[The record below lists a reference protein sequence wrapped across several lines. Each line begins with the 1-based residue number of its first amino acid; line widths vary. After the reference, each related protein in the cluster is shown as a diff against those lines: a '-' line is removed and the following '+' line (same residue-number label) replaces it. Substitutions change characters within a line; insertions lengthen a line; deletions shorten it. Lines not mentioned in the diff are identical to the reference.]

1 MCLQKCSEL
10 LERKDENSGFVIPYY
25 MKAEIKD
32 YLSLIRNSVSISKG
46 NDYKP
51 EKYAYLLSKVKAIET
66 LIEDMF
72 TKKRCVLGLIDI

>member
-10 LERKDENSGFVIPYY
+10 LERKDEHSGFVIPYY

-72 TKKRCVLGLIDI
+72 TNKRCVLGLINI